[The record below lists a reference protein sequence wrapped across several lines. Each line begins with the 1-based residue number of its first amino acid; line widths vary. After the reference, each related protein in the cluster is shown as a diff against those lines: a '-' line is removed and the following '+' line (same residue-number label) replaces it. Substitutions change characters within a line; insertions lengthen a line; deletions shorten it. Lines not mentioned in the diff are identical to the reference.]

1 MEVAISNE
9 TRVVRRDRAPDRS
22 GDRAMFDRLEIRE
35 GLHWRAARRH
45 ARAELAIV
53 GPTVT

>member
-1 MEVAISNE
+1 LEVAISNE
-9 TRVVRRDRAPDRS
+9 TRIVRRDRAPDRS
-22 GDRAMFDRLEIRE
+22 GDRAVFDRLEIRE

-45 ARAELAIV
+45 ARAESTTV